1 MDAGKEPTQFR
12 IKLTYRIHETN
23 ISENIQLL
31 VYPLQSWRWEQCKQM
46 KQDIFVN
53 PNHMWSF
60 AMPKAMFY
68 CINIWYRYVWNMF
81 LWSKSD
87 GSIFEIFRNTSNPI
101 SYGLFASINFPVPKR
116 PNQFAQGSPMLPSGQ
131 PTVPS
136 HRAVDRE
143 ALVKGNQFWRNFE
156 APVCNKLFPFVL
168 LVWRKMYC
176 TKTMLELTTSKC
188 VFVNVY
194 VYQEGYSK
202 HQAKISTGMLTP
214 KWLKLKTNMPVE
226 WM

>member
-1 MDAGKEPTQFR
+1 M
-12 IKLTYRIHETN
+12 
-23 ISENIQLL
+23 
-31 VYPLQSWRWEQCKQM
+31 YPLQSWRWEQCKLM

-60 AMPKAMFY
+60 AMPKAMLFAY
-68 CINIWYRYVWNMF
+68 MYDIGMYETCSV
-81 LWSKSD
+81 WSKSH
-87 GSIFEIFRNTSNPI
+87 GSIFEIFINTSIPI
-101 SYGLFASINFPVPKR
+101 SYGLFASINFPVSKR
-116 PNQFAQGSPMLPSGQ
+116 PNQFAQVSPMLPSGQ

-176 TKTMLELTTSKC
+176 TKIMLELKTSKC
-188 VFVNVY
+188 VCERVCVPGRLFQTSGKDFHRNANPQMIEIKNKHASGMDV
-194 VYQEGYSK
+194 ERHSSK
-202 HQAKISTGMLTP
+202 RSIWK
-214 KWLKLKTNMPVE
+214 VD
-226 WM
+226 

>member
-1 MDAGKEPTQFR
+1 
-12 IKLTYRIHETN
+12 
-23 ISENIQLL
+23 
-31 VYPLQSWRWEQCKQM
+31 M

-68 CINIWYRYVWNMF
+68 CIIMDIGMYETCSV
-81 LWSKSD
+81 WSKSHS
-87 GSIFEIFRNTSNPI
+87 SIFEIFSHLTPAFHSIPI
-101 SYGLFASINFPVPKR
+101 SNGLFASINFPVSKR
-116 PNQFAQGSPMLPSGQ
+116 LNQFAQVSPMLPSGQ

-176 TKTMLELTTSKC
+176 TKIMLELKTSKC
-188 VFVNVY
+188 VFVNMY

-214 KWLKLKTNMPVE
+214 KWLK
-226 WM
+226 